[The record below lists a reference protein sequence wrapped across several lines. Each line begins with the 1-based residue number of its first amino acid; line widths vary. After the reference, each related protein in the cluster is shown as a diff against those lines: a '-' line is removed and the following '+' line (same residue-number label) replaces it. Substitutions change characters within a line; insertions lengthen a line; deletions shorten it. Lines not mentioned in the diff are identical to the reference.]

1 MNVDMRLSEI
11 NRFADEVR
19 RLIAAS
25 DSAVLRAPSAL
36 PDWTRA
42 HVVAHI
48 IGVSHALARQL
59 EYALR
64 DETVE
69 VYDGGQAGRNA
80 EIERVAALSPELL
93 HSRVDTAL
101 ARLTAAIDA
110 VRLRGDWAA
119 PIVYRDGVAADGLDA
134 AWRELAVHVC
144 DLDLDVT
151 NARWSPEFA
160 RHLFE
165 FLVECVPEDTVIVLG
180 SQDGDLSVGT
190 GSRVVRATATPQD
203 FAAWLAGRRP
213 SGPVHFDPDEP
224 VLKPWPP
231 RR

>member
-48 IGVSHALARQL
+48 IGVSHALARHL
-59 EYALR
+59 EYELR

-119 PIVYRDGVAADGLDA
+119 PIVYRDRKSTRLNSSHVAISY
-134 AWRELAVHVC
+134 AVFCLKKKKDTTTHVS
-144 DLDLDVT
+144 
-151 NARWSPEFA
+151 R
-160 RHLFE
+160 
-165 FLVECVPEDTVIVLG
+165 LVN
-180 SQDGDLSVGT
+180 
-190 GSRVVRATATPQD
+190 
-203 FAAWLAGRRP
+203 
-213 SGPVHFDPDEP
+213 
-224 VLKPWPP
+224 
-231 RR
+231 

>member
-1 MNVDMRLSEI
+1 MNVDMRLTEI
-11 NRFADEVR
+11 NRFADEIR
-19 RLIAAS
+19 RLIAAG

-64 DETVE
+64 GETVE

-93 HSRVDTAL
+93 HSRADTAL
-101 ARLTAAIDA
+101 ARLTAAIEA
-110 VRLRGDWAA
+110 VTLRGDWTT
-119 PIVYRDGVAADGLDA
+119 PRVYRDGVAAAALDA
-134 AWRELAVHVC
+134 AWRELAVHAG

-151 NARWSPEFA
+151 DAQWSLDFA
-160 RHLFE
+160 RRLFA
-165 FLVECVPEDTVIVLG
+165 FLAECVREHTPITLSLPDDEQISIGHG
-180 SQDGDLSVGT
+180 SDN
-190 GSRVVRATATPQD
+190 VRAFGWAQD
-203 FAAWLAGRRP
+203 
-213 SGPVHFDPDEP
+213 V
-224 VLKPWPP
+224 
-231 RR
+231 